1 MNLQLQKG
9 KGKRE
14 KAKIEVTG
22 SKSETN
28 RLLLLQ
34 ALCPNLNIE
43 NTSNSDDSEVMLR
56 ALQNSQLPTP
66 NSQLL
71 DVHHAGTAMRF
82 LTAFFA
88 IQEGKEVVLTG
99 SSRMKERPIKILV
112 EALNH
117 LGAEITYE
125 ENEGFPPIR
134 IKGKKVTENKV
145 SLPANVSSQYI
156 SALLLI
162 APKLENGLELTL
174 EGEITS
180 VPYIKMTLGLLE
192 EIGIE
197 TSFENNT
204 IKVTHHPLPITHY
217 TITIE
222 SDWSSASYWYSIVA
236 LSEIGTQIT
245 LSSYKEN
252 SLQGDSA
259 LVNIYQDF
267 GVETT
272 FNKDYSITI
281 SKERIHN
288 SQPAT
293 HNLQLNNSPD
303 IAQTIAVTCFG
314 LGIGCD
320 LFGLHTLK
328 IKETDRLEALKTELT
343 KFGAAISVTNDSL
356 HLNPHDLFKNGNSP
370 LLEGCLIDGV
380 LTYQDHRMAMA
391 FAPLAL
397 KVPVVIK
404 DADVVSKSYPD
415 FWKDIEKVGFTI
427 KRV

>member
-1 MNLQLQKG
+1 MNL
-9 KGKRE
+9 RIE
-14 KAKIEVTG
+14 KSKVNNQQSRIGITG

-28 RLLLLQ
+28 RLLLLK
-34 ALCPNLNIE
+34 ALYPNLNIE
-43 NTSNSDDSEVMLR
+43 NTSNSDDSEVMQK
-56 ALQNSQLPTP
+56 ALAINHHPSSITQTI
-66 NSQLL
+66 

-88 IQEGKEVVLTG
+88 IQEGEEVVLTG

-112 EALNH
+112 NALNQ

-125 ENEGFPPIR
+125 ENEGFPPIK
-134 IKGKKVTENKV
+134 IKGKKITQNRV

-162 APKLENGLELTL
+162 ASKLENGLELTL

-180 VPYIKMTLGLLE
+180 IPYIKMTLALLN
-192 EIGIE
+192 EIGVK
-197 TSFENNT
+197 TSFENNI
-204 IKVTHHPLPITHY
+204 IKVAYCPLPIIHHP
-217 TITIE
+217 IIVE

-236 LSEIGTQIT
+236 LSEIGTQIK

-267 GVETT
+267 GVETI
-272 FNKDYSITI
+272 FNEDNSIVITKTQNHQLSI
-281 SKERIHN
+281 IN
-288 SQPAT
+288 Y
-293 HNLQLNNSPD
+293 QLNNCPD

-314 LGIGCD
+314 LGMGCH
-320 LFGLHTLK
+320 LTGLHTLK

-343 KFGAAISVTNDSL
+343 KLGAKVSVTNDSL
-356 HLNPHDLFKNGNSP
+356 TLENSISIN
-370 LLEGCLIDGV
+370 ENIV
-380 LTYQDHRMAMA
+380 IATYQDHRMAMA

-397 KVPVVIK
+397 KVPIQINE
-404 DADVVSKSYPD
+404 AEVVSKSYPD
-415 FWKDIEKVGFTI
+415 FWEDLKKVGFSI
-427 KRV
+427 KEL